1 MTQFSTKLKKSFI
14 CQKEIEEKLC
24 STDDIRKH
32 FAFLLPKLRSTNAL
46 GSDITKY
53 KMIYDK

>member
-24 STDDIRKH
+24 LTDDGRKH
-32 FAFLLPKLRSTNAL
+32 LAFLLPKLRSTNAL
-46 GSDITKY
+46 GPDITR
-53 KMIYDK
+53 